1 VPLANQPV
9 QQVAVQP
16 TSLYIQAGSFASPT
30 NAENLRTR
38 LASFGNA
45 FVAAARIGTQ
55 DFYRVRVGPLASVG
69 EADGTLN
76 RMLAAGYSESHI
88 VVD

>member
-1 VPLANQPV
+1 L
-9 QQVAVQP
+9 
-16 TSLYIQAGSFASPT
+16 LYIQAGSFTNPT

-45 FVAAARIGTQ
+45 FVAAARVGTQ

-69 EADGTLN
+69 EADGTLS